1 MEICFVTNNKY
12 KLLEVSSIL
21 KPTLKVN
28 SLSDIGF
35 YDQIPET
42 GATLEE
48 NSLEKAKFIYDR
60 FKLNCFADDTGLEID
75 ALDGAPGVYS
85 ARYAGVNC
93 NADDNINLVLNNMKD
108 ISNRNASFRTI
119 ITLFLDSEKFVFE
132 GKIDGKISFKAKGN
146 FGFGY
151 DPIFIPN
158 NFNIS
163 FGEMKAIDKNRIS
176 HRKKAINKLGL
187 FLGKY

>member
-151 DPIFIPN
+151 DPIFIPKGKKLT
-158 NFNIS
+158 
-163 FGEMKAIDKNRIS
+163 FGEMKPNEKYKID
-176 HRKKAINKLGL
+176 HRYLAFKKIKK
-187 FLGKY
+187 FL

>member
-1 MEICFVTNNKY
+1 M
-12 KLLEVSSIL
+12 
-21 KPTLKVN
+21 
-28 SLSDIGF
+28 
-35 YDQIPET
+35 
-42 GATLEE
+42 
-48 NSLEKAKFIYDR
+48 
-60 FKLNCFADDTGLEID
+60 NCFADDTGLEID

-132 GKIDGKISFKAKGN
+132 GKIDGKISLKAKGN

>member
-1 MEICFVTNNKY
+1 MEICFVTNNKN

-163 FGEMKAIDKNRIS
+163 FGEMKAIDKNRIY